1 MKQIMYILEE
11 VSLLIALLLLFACSN
26 DSEMNSSSPE
36 TNTNHLYKIV
46 VNATKSNGESTRG
59 LSLDGTTLNQKWNE
73 GESIT
78 VIKKDGSNWSEIGTL
93 TASASSNANTTLSG
107 TVSAELNVN
116 DELYLLFPRTTW
128 DYTGQN
134 GILYDESS
142 EITIEKKY
150 DYAQAIV
157 YVTAIDGSNATVKRK
172 DSEGYYH
179 DGAIFVK
186 EQAVTKFTFS
196 TPIKSVTISS
206 TSGGLVQYCTLD
218 PSGGL
223 GFCSTNGDL
232 TITASTN
239 QSVFYVA
246 IRSNTIDKDVYSF
259 SAIDASNNHYVG
271 VKSAKLENGKFY
283 ATDVTLTP
291 VGIDNNHEYVD
302 LGLPSGTKWA
312 TMNVEASSIV
322 GSGGYYAWA
331 ETDVKATY
339 NWTTYLYGDNSS
351 CTNLGNITGS
361 STYDVARVKWGGSW
375 QIPTLDDFKE
385 LKNNSTWTWT
395 TLCGV
400 GGDIVTGPNGN
411 SIFIPAAGGYFDSPG
426 DVKES
431 EGTIGYYWTTS
442 QMDPNGASILAYNFS
457 FNKNYNSGS
466 PSYGSNKRCC
476 GFSIRPVLK

>member
-1 MKQIMYILEE
+1 MKHLINSVLTI
-11 VSLLIALLLLFACSN
+11 SLLLISTAMTSCSSDDKN
-26 DSEMNSSSPE
+26 GNTPE
-36 TNTNHLYKIV
+36 PPKIDKYKIV
-46 VNATKSNGESTRG
+46 VNATKSSSISSTRG
-59 LSLDGTTLNQKWNE
+59 LILEGSTLNQNWDE
-73 GESIT
+73 GEIIT
-78 VIKKDGSNWSEIGTL
+78 VIKKDGTNWTEIGTL
-93 TASASSNANTTLSG
+93 TASSSSNENTTLSG
-107 TVSAELNVN
+107 IVSAELNVN
-116 DELYLLFPRTTW
+116 DELYLIFPRTTW

-142 EITIEKKY
+142 ETTIEKKY

-179 DGAIFVK
+179 DGAIFEK
-186 EQAVTKFTFS
+186 EQAITKFTFS
-196 TPIKSVTISS
+196 TPIKSVTIKS
-206 TSGGLVQYCTLD
+206 TCGGLVQYYTLD

-223 GFCSTNGDL
+223 GFYPTYGEL
-232 TITASTN
+232 TITALTD
-239 QSVFYVA
+239 QTTFYVA
-246 IRSNTIDKDVYSF
+246 MRDNSDISDIYSF
-259 SAIDASNNHYVG
+259 SATDAENNHYAG
-271 VKSAKLENGKFY
+271 IKSAKLVNGKYY
-283 ATDVTLTP
+283 AADVTLSP
-291 VGIDNNHEYVD
+291 VGIENDHEYVD

-312 TMNVEASSIV
+312 TMNVEASNIV

-331 ETDVKATY
+331 ETDVKETY

-375 QIPTLDDFKE
+375 QIPTLDDYQE
-385 LKNNSTWTWT
+385 LKNNCTWTWT

-400 GGDIVTGPNGN
+400 GGDLVTGPNGN

-426 DVKES
+426 DIIEE
-431 EGTIGYYWTTS
+431 EGNIGYYWTTS
-442 QMDPNGASILAYNFS
+442 QMDPNAASILAYNFY